1 MSSLRKNSAKRLPW
15 WLSGKES
22 TCNAG
27 DAKDLGS
34 IPELG
39 RIPGRGNG
47 NSFQCSCLGNTMDR
61 GAWWATVN
69 GVVKIIY
76 KGDSF
81 QIISDQLSGSCPY
94 LILLRAFPDV
104 HVHLVAKM
112 DSSTR
117 VSGKLSVHIMGWH
130 PLHSLTPQDPLCA
143 CMIWEVS
150 LTPRMIIMWPPY
162 SETGSSSSLLLPYL
176 YLEVSTGDKFQLLSR
191 EPSYLLSQNQ
201 WC

>member
-1 MSSLRKNSAKRLPW
+1 MSLGELQELVMDREAWSAAIHGVARSQTWLSDRTELNLICECLKVQHLEAKICSPTGNQILVGMVKALDPIHWTRRVSRLEAEPLFLSSLRKNSAKRLPC

-27 DAKDLGS
+27 DARDLGS

-47 NSFQCSCLGNTMDR
+47 NSLQCSCLGNTMDR

-81 QIISDQLSGSCPY
+81 PDY
-94 LILLRAFPDV
+94 LWPIFPA
-104 HVHLVAKM
+104 HVHIW
-112 DSSTR
+112 SY
-117 VSGKLSVHIMGWH
+117 SG
-130 PLHSLTPQDPLCA
+130 PSLM
-143 CMIWEVS
+143 CMCI
-150 LTPRMIIMWPPY
+150 L
-162 SETGSSSSLLLPYL
+162 
-176 YLEVSTGDKFQLLSR
+176 
-191 EPSYLLSQNQ
+191 
-201 WC
+201 